1 MEHIRKVLPHLSI
14 ILAGMMLTFVVI
26 DYFNNARGLVNN
38 DATKALLLIFTII
51 SIIVSVMLI
60 RRQRRED

>member
-1 MEHIRKVLPHLSI
+1 MEHIKKILPHISI
-14 ILAGMMLTFVVI
+14 ILAGMMLTFVII
-26 DYFNNARGLVNN
+26 DNFNNARGLVNN

-51 SIIVSVMLI
+51 SIVVSVMLI